1 MHPKQQ
7 KYRNGGKSMTAAG
20 QKPISDEED
29 EAAPVTILDA
39 LGRVLQILPVAE
51 FRRIHGVPERP
62 TADKWRRRRERAK
75 PSEIEEG
82 VTAHPVSR

>member
-1 MHPKQQ
+1 
-7 KYRNGGKSMTAAG
+7 MTAAG
-20 QKPISDEED
+20 QKPIGDEED
-29 EAAPVTILDA
+29 AVAPVTILDG
-39 LGRVLQILPVAE
+39 LGRVIQVLPVAE

-62 TADKWRRRRERAK
+62 TVDKWRRRRERAK